1 MKKFILIA
9 ISVISAALFAN
20 VNTRKI
26 LEEYRKE
33 ALMEQSK
40 TVREA
45 KIKEKPAKKSNPKVT
60 KSVDEDDVTANEI
73 IENTTNDKHAY
84 DDVIEKVN
92 IYLQNNPEKKEK
104 LEKHYKTVIGHE

>member
-9 ISVISAALFAN
+9 VAAVSAAAFAN

-26 LEEYRKE
+26 LDEYRKE

-45 KIKEKPAKKSNPKVT
+45 KVKAKPAKQSNQQVT
-60 KSVDEDDVTANEI
+60 ESTDEDEDVTANDVI
-73 IENTTNDKHAY
+73 DTVNDKHAY

-92 IYLQNNPEKKEK
+92 VYLQNNPEKKEK
-104 LEKHYKTVIGHE
+104 LDKHYRTVIGQ